1 MPLQIILHK
10 TGRLRRVSHGLKGK
24 QIAMDGID
32 TLFSKLGMHPFTKN
46 AHGLPFIAVFI
57 MKILQGLY
65 EGLRFRSLDIAG
77 NDVIGITGLK
87 GETTFVRRMERIFKD
102 PFFSMDKGENGIRR
116 KTKIRFFLFSI

>member
-1 MPLQIILHK
+1 
-10 TGRLRRVSHGLKGK
+10 
-24 QIAMDGID
+24 MDGID

-116 KTKIRFFLFSI
+116 KTKIRFSSFPYRP